1 LTALKLLCRYV
12 PLGTNCGF
20 ESRIYIATKMK
31 VSTWIALPVYALSTS
46 ALVIPN
52 TGSPHDA
59 IAHPETI
66 EAADH
71 TIIALR
77 TEYEKLEILK
87 HQLFALHHEVLRQ
100 EHEIFAL
107 INQDFKSC
115 SGVKCYL
122 QTALRKAPDFYELF
136 KTHFRHRPINA
147 TEGTWDCPWTD
158 KKVDAPEDRLSVDT
172 AVVEDVP
179 ELPHSSEDGPFHFD
193 NDRFPPP
200 PPDSG
205 LPPPGWHHEHSG
217 PPPPPHDGHW
227 RPDWRPG
234 HHGPPSPRPPYNN
247 DGYKPWKENPNAPAR
262 HPHPHKGP
270 PPFHMPHPAPRHR
283 HFKLILATAGFV
295 VAAVIIALLLKA
307 LRVYLANPRVQ
318 ADRAARREERRA
330 RREYKRAACQHRFRQ
345 CISRFRRRRSDSD
358 ASEYEEK
365 EAMLQQSDDVDAA
378 QHIMGAD
385 INSLRRAHEI
395 VGRLMRAEEG
405 RMHNCP
411 PLQQPQQQEESTASS
426 SRSVR
431 SLQTTTT
438 LPPYAAPPPRY
449 SQELSRDMEVVDGF
463 RFTPSPSN
471 ATGTSSASSFV
482 LDDADLYTESSVVD
496 CRSRLSMDTETVT
509 PSQTREPS
517 RSRKSIEASM
527 DRFRG
532 QFD

>member
-1 LTALKLLCRYV
+1 
-12 PLGTNCGF
+12 
-20 ESRIYIATKMK
+20 MK

-46 ALVIPN
+46 ALVVPN
-52 TGSPHDA
+52 TGRPHDV
-59 IAHPETI
+59 IAHPDTI

-71 TIIALR
+71 TIVALR

-107 INQDFKSC
+107 INKDFKSC

-122 QTALRKAPDFYELF
+122 QTALKKAPDFFELF

-147 TEGTWDCPWTD
+147 TEGAWDCPFTN
-158 KKVDAPEDRLSVDT
+158 KKADAPEDLLSVDT

-179 ELPHSSEDGPFHFD
+179 ELPHSSEDEPFHFD

-227 RPDWRPG
+227 GPGWRPG
-234 HHGPPSPRPPYNN
+234 RHGPPSPRPPYNN
-247 DGYKPWKENPNAPAR
+247 DRYKPWKENPNAPAR

-295 VAAVIIALLLKA
+295 VAVVILALLLKA
-307 LRVYLANPRVQ
+307 LKVYLANPRVQ

-365 EAMLQQSDDVDAA
+365 EAMLQGSDDVDVA

-411 PLQQPQQQEESTASS
+411 PLQHPRQQEESTASS

-463 RFTPSPSN
+463 RFTPSPSS
-471 ATGTSSASSFV
+471 ATGTSSARSFV

-496 CRSRLSMDTETVT
+496 CQSRLSMDTETVT